1 MTGCHAASS
10 FYGNQIKKTGSHV
23 NIRVRNISVQDE
35 ADFLFVI
42 YKSISACPKNDN
54 RARCEKRFIRHRLS
68 FLTPS
73 AL

>member
-1 MTGCHAASS
+1 MPCCLQLLWKSD
-10 FYGNQIKKTGSHV
+10 KKTGSHV

-35 ADFLFVI
+35 ADFLFAI